1 MFHEINSLNWWN
13 WQISTSTCHFKR
25 ARNSHIAIW
34 DFKYSYCVCIIPC
47 SFSCCFI
54 FESIQFSVFQRF
66 HAKNCVSQDT
76 CYTLLSY
83 PSVCICVFVSVV
95 VKNATIF
102 VLHVTHHFIAAFRL
116 VQNVLQFL
124 FRFYHLH
131 FSNRTIPPQVITE
144 FIDNSV
150 WNVLFNSRI

>member
-1 MFHEINSLNWWN
+1 M
-13 WQISTSTCHFKR
+13 
-25 ARNSHIAIW
+25 
-34 DFKYSYCVCIIPC
+34 
-47 SFSCCFI
+47 
-54 FESIQFSVFQRF
+54 
-66 HAKNCVSQDT
+66 
-76 CYTLLSY
+76 
-83 PSVCICVFVSVV
+83 CICVFVSVV